1 MYLVKWFVIV
11 KPMTR
16 KDEDYLFDT
25 LDSIQEEVHEN
36 NIMLHQIC
44 NVINRYLA
52 NHHQENENDFGRN
65 VLANLLSSSFDINRL
80 IKR

>member
-1 MYLVKWFVIV
+1 
-11 KPMTR
+11 MTR
-16 KDEDYLFDT
+16 KDENYLFDT

-65 VLANLLSSSFDINRL
+65 VLANLLSNMVELRTL
-80 IKR
+80 NK

>member
-1 MYLVKWFVIV
+1 MYSVKWFVIV

-65 VLANLLSSSFDINRL
+65 VLANLLSNIVELRTLN
-80 IKR
+80 K

>member
-1 MYLVKWFVIV
+1 MCLEKWFVIV

-52 NHHQENENDFGRN
+52 NYHQENENDFGRN
-65 VLANLLSSSFDINRL
+65 VLANLLSNIVELRTLN
-80 IKR
+80 K

>member
-1 MYLVKWFVIV
+1 MCLEKWFVIV

-36 NIMLHQIC
+36 NIMLRQIC

-52 NHHQENENDFGRN
+52 NHHQENEDDFGRN
-65 VLANLLSSSFDINRL
+65 VLANLLSNIVELRTLN
-80 IKR
+80 K

>member
-1 MYLVKWFVIV
+1 
-11 KPMTR
+11 MTR

-25 LDSIQEEVHEN
+25 LDSIQEEVHKN

-65 VLANLLSSSFDINRL
+65 VLANLLSNIVELRTLN
-80 IKR
+80 K

>member
-1 MYLVKWFVIV
+1 
-11 KPMTR
+11 MTR

-25 LDSIQEEVHEN
+25 LDSIQEEVHDN

-65 VLANLLSSSFDINRL
+65 VLANLLSNIVELRTL
-80 IKR
+80 GK

>member
-1 MYLVKWFVIV
+1 MCLEKWFVIV

-16 KDEDYLFDT
+16 KYEDYLFDT

-65 VLANLLSSSFDINRL
+65 VLANLLSNIVELRTLN
-80 IKR
+80 K

>member
-1 MYLVKWFVIV
+1 
-11 KPMTR
+11 MTR

-36 NIMLHQIC
+36 NIMIHQIC

-65 VLANLLSSSFDINRL
+65 VLANLLSNIVELRTLN
-80 IKR
+80 K

>member
-1 MYLVKWFVIV
+1 
-11 KPMTR
+11 MTR

-25 LDSIQEEVHEN
+25 LDSIQEEIHEN

-65 VLANLLSSSFDINRL
+65 VLANLLSNMAELRTL
-80 IKR
+80 NK

>member
-1 MYLVKWFVIV
+1 
-11 KPMTR
+11 MTR
-16 KDEDYLFDT
+16 KDEDYLIDT
-25 LDSIQEEVHEN
+25 LDSIQDEVRDN

-44 NVINRYLA
+44 NIINRYLA

-65 VLANLLSSSFDINRL
+65 VLANLLSSSFDINKL

>member
-1 MYLVKWFVIV
+1 
-11 KPMTR
+11 MTR

-65 VLANLLSSSFDINRL
+65 VLANLLSNMVELRTL
-80 IKR
+80 GK

>member
-1 MYLVKWFVIV
+1 
-11 KPMTR
+11 MTR

-65 VLANLLSSSFDINRL
+65 VLANLLSNIVELRTL
-80 IKR
+80 GK

>member
-1 MYLVKWFVIV
+1 
-11 KPMTR
+11 MTR

-25 LDSIQEEVHEN
+25 LDSIQEEIHEN

-65 VLANLLSSSFDINRL
+65 VLANLLSNMVELRTL
-80 IKR
+80 GK

>member
-1 MYLVKWFVIV
+1 
-11 KPMTR
+11 MTR

-25 LDSIQEEVHEN
+25 LDSIQEEIHEN

-65 VLANLLSSSFDINRL
+65 VLANLLSNIVELRTL
-80 IKR
+80 GK

>member
-1 MYLVKWFVIV
+1 
-11 KPMTR
+11 MTR

-65 VLANLLSSSFDINRL
+65 VLANLLSNIVELRTLN
-80 IKR
+80 K

>member
-1 MYLVKWFVIV
+1 
-11 KPMTR
+11 MTR

-65 VLANLLSSSFDINRL
+65 VMANLLSNIVELRTLN
-80 IKR
+80 K

>member
-1 MYLVKWFVIV
+1 
-11 KPMTR
+11 MTR

>member
-1 MYLVKWFVIV
+1 
-11 KPMTR
+11 MTR

-25 LDSIQEEVHEN
+25 LDSIQEKVHEN

-44 NVINRYLA
+44 NAINRYLA

-65 VLANLLSSSFDINRL
+65 VLANLLSNMVELRTL
-80 IKR
+80 NK

>member
-1 MYLVKWFVIV
+1 MCLEKWFVIV

-16 KDEDYLFDT
+16 KNEDYLFDT

-65 VLANLLSSSFDINRL
+65 VLANLLSNIVELRTLN
-80 IKR
+80 K

>member
-1 MYLVKWFVIV
+1 
-11 KPMTR
+11 MTR
-16 KDEDYLFDT
+16 KDEDYLLDT

-65 VLANLLSSSFDINRL
+65 VLANLLSNIVELKTLN
-80 IKR
+80 K

>member
-1 MYLVKWFVIV
+1 MYLVKWFAIV
-11 KPMTR
+11 KSMTR
-16 KDEDYLFDT
+16 KDEDYLFNI

-65 VLANLLSSSFDINRL
+65 VLANLLSNMVELRTL
-80 IKR
+80 NK

>member
-1 MYLVKWFVIV
+1 
-11 KPMTR
+11 MTR

-65 VLANLLSSSFDINRL
+65 VLANLLSNMVELRTL
-80 IKR
+80 NK

>member
-1 MYLVKWFVIV
+1 MCLVKWFVTV

-16 KDEDYLFDT
+16 KDEEYLFDT
-25 LDSIQEEVHEN
+25 LESIQEKMHEN

-52 NHHQENENDFGRN
+52 NYHQENENDFGRN
-65 VLANLLSSSFDINRL
+65 VLANLLSNMVELRTL
-80 IKR
+80 NK

>member
-1 MYLVKWFVIV
+1 
-11 KPMTR
+11 MTR

-25 LDSIQEEVHEN
+25 LDSIQEEIHEN

-65 VLANLLSSSFDINRL
+65 VLANLLSNIVELRTLN
-80 IKR
+80 K

>member
-1 MYLVKWFVIV
+1 
-11 KPMTR
+11 MTR

-36 NIMLHQIC
+36 NIMLYQIC

-65 VLANLLSSSFDINRL
+65 VLANLLSNIVELRTLN
-80 IKR
+80 K

>member
-1 MYLVKWFVIV
+1 
-11 KPMTR
+11 MTR

-65 VLANLLSSSFDINRL
+65 VLANLLSNMAELRTL
-80 IKR
+80 NK

>member
-1 MYLVKWFVIV
+1 MCLEKWFVIV

-65 VLANLLSSSFDINRL
+65 VLANLLSNIVELRTLN
-80 IKR
+80 K

>member
-1 MYLVKWFVIV
+1 
-11 KPMTR
+11 MTR
-16 KDEDYLFDT
+16 KDKDYLFDT

-36 NIMLHQIC
+36 SIMLNQIC

-65 VLANLLSSSFDINRL
+65 VLANLLSNMVELRTL
-80 IKR
+80 NK